1 MPPATGTVNSYTL
14 QELETYSYPNIS
26 INRVFLKVG
35 SANNGHII
43 TANIAGYNIVMYL
56 HFSLFNPLKI
66 YIFLI
71 FEKVLVQRLK
81 VLHRIFKMA

>member
-1 MPPATGTVNSYTL
+1 MPPATGTVNVCTL
-14 QELETYSYPNIS
+14 QELETYSYPKIS
-26 INRVFLKVG
+26 IRY
-35 SANNGHII
+35 II

>member
-1 MPPATGTVNSYTL
+1 MSPATGKVNSYTL

-26 INRVFLKVG
+26 IRY
-35 SANNGHII
+35 II
-43 TANIAGYNIVMYL
+43 TVNIAGYNIVMYL

>member
-14 QELETYSYPNIS
+14 QELETYSYPKIS
-26 INRVFLKVG
+26 IRYV
-35 SANNGHII
+35 HII
-43 TANIAGYNIVMYL
+43 TANISGYNIVMYL

>member
-1 MPPATGTVNSYTL
+1 MPPATGIVNSYTL

-26 INRVFLKVG
+26 IRY
-35 SANNGHII
+35 II
-43 TANIAGYNIVMYL
+43 TVNIAGYNIVMYL

>member
-26 INRVFLKVG
+26 IRY
-35 SANNGHII
+35 II